1 MDNVWMMPV
10 SVRQAGK
17 APDVIWRHVV
27 NVVKANVSTAVVFV
41 IMASMANI
49 VALMLVGL
57 IAILM
62 EFVKICLKR
71 INDRNMSKFFAAE
84 SNVKKNSRLLGIFDY
99 IFFAI
104 RLWTFSTVCA
114 KIQRIDGRKKW
125 RHFSLL
131 IAGANASPDGRVSI
145 AKSPKRW
152 TVRMKWTMIIVSI
165 AGLNALKMHALFP
178 SLLLYIIFGSDMVLD
193 QLF

>member
-1 MDNVWMMPV
+1 MYQRQLYLSSWLQWPTLWHWCLWASLQFSWSLWKFVWRGSTTAIWV
-10 SVRQAGK
+10 SFSLQSLMWK
-17 APDVIWRHVV
+17 
-27 NVVKANVSTAVVFV
+27 K
-41 IMASMANI
+41 I
-49 VALMLVGL
+49 VL
-57 IAILM
+57 
-62 EFVKICLKR
+62 
-71 INDRNMSKFFAAE
+71 
-84 SNVKKNSRLLGIFDY
+84 RLLGFFDD
-99 IFFAI
+99 IFFAF
-104 RLWTFSTVCA
+104 RLWTISQLFVQKFKGSTA
-114 KIQRIDGRKKW
+114 EKKW

>member
-1 MDNVWMMPV
+1 M
-10 SVRQAGK
+10 QK
-17 APDVIWRHVV
+17 F
-27 NVVKANVSTAVVFV
+27 K
-41 IMASMANI
+41 
-49 VALMLVGL
+49 GL
-57 IAILM
+57 A
-62 EFVKICLKR
+62 
-71 INDRNMSKFFAAE
+71 
-84 SNVKKNSRLLGIFDY
+84 KKL
-99 IFFAI
+99 
-104 RLWTFSTVCA
+104 
-114 KIQRIDGRKKW
+114 

-131 IAGANASPDGRVSI
+131 IIAGANARPDGRVNI

>member
-1 MDNVWMMPV
+1 MPTYIACAIKYSLKKAFWYIILSLIHTHTIVYPIYTYIPISHTYLYSLKTKLFVALTVVFMDNVWMMPV
-10 SVRQAGK
+10 SVHQAGK

-84 SNVKKNSRLLGIFDY
+84 SNVKK
-99 IFFAI
+99 
-104 RLWTFSTVCA
+104 
-114 KIQRIDGRKKW
+114 KK
-125 RHFSLL
+125 
-131 IAGANASPDGRVSI
+131 
-145 AKSPKRW
+145 
-152 TVRMKWTMIIVSI
+152 
-165 AGLNALKMHALFP
+165 
-178 SLLLYIIFGSDMVLD
+178 
-193 QLF
+193 

>member
-1 MDNVWMMPV
+1 M
-10 SVRQAGK
+10 
-17 APDVIWRHVV
+17 

-84 SNVKKNSRLLGIFDY
+84 SNVKKKNRRLLGIFDY
-99 IFFAI
+99 IFFAF
-104 RLWTFSTVCA
+104 RL
-114 KIQRIDGRKKW
+114 
-125 RHFSLL
+125 
-131 IAGANASPDGRVSI
+131 
-145 AKSPKRW
+145 
-152 TVRMKWTMIIVSI
+152 
-165 AGLNALKMHALFP
+165 
-178 SLLLYIIFGSDMVLD
+178 
-193 QLF
+193 

>member
-1 MDNVWMMPV
+1 M
-10 SVRQAGK
+10 G
-17 APDVIWRHVV
+17 
-27 NVVKANVSTAVVFV
+27 
-41 IMASMANI
+41 
-49 VALMLVGL
+49 
-57 IAILM
+57 
-62 EFVKICLKR
+62 
-71 INDRNMSKFFAAE
+71 
-84 SNVKKNSRLLGIFDY
+84 
-99 IFFAI
+99 I
-104 RLWTFSTVCA
+104 RLFFIFWWFFQSGEQWRCVKNFEISSNYLAKKWFKKRLVTTSPLCCLLNNFSTVCA

-165 AGLNALKMHALFP
+165 ARLNALKMHALFP

>member
-1 MDNVWMMPV
+1 MYQRQLYLSSWLQWPTLWHWCLWASLQFSWSLWKFVWRGSTTAIWV
-10 SVRQAGK
+10 SFSLQ
-17 APDVIWRHVV
+17 
-27 NVVKANVSTAVVFV
+27 S
-41 IMASMANI
+41 
-49 VALMLVGL
+49 LMWK
-57 IAILM
+57 
-62 EFVKICLKR
+62 KIH
-71 INDRNMSKFFAAE
+71 
-84 SNVKKNSRLLGIFDY
+84 SRPLGILDN
-99 IFFAI
+99 IFFAF

-152 TVRMKWTMIIVSI
+152 TVRIKWTMIIVSI

-178 SLLLYIIFGSDMVLD
+178 SLLLSIIFGSDMVLD